1 MAKCPKCGLDFSV
14 AVRKCPNCQ
23 TLISPRKKET
33 FLELPKLKVND
44 KEVEV
49 KLDDNKLNR
58 ERKEIKIKQ
67 IPLKVKKVS
76 SFKVKKDSKNEFVTK
91 NNKQKRSLKF
101 EKEKINFG
109 FESTLKIVLVSILLI
124 INLVL
129 IVNIVVEVD
138 GSKPVTLASI
148 SEESVKQIAT
158 DVSLV
163 GSWISQNEGLFM
175 FQDDYKFYW
184 YDSYQVQD
192 DNYYGGSYTFK
203 SGSDALAEMG
213 YSEEEFMKEFGDNVN
228 LNNVYSIQLLPELSY
243 KNRKDNTLVDLNE
256 NEAWWMLFIIDSDTS
271 AIGYNKTLD
280 LRYSFKKD

>member
-44 KEVEV
+44 KDVEV
-49 KLDDNKLNR
+49 LLDENKLNR
-58 ERKEIKIKQ
+58 ERKEIKVKQ

-76 SFKVKKDSKNEFVTK
+76 PFKRDNKDDFVAKSKS
-91 NNKQKRSLKF
+91 KQKNSLKL
-101 EKEKINFG
+101 EKEKFNFG

-148 SEESVKQIAT
+148 PEETVKQIAT

-163 GSWISQNEGLFM
+163 GSWITQNEGLFM

-192 DNYYGGSYTFK
+192 DNYYGGSYNFK
-203 SGSDALAEMG
+203 SGLDALAEMG
-213 YSEEEFMKEFGDNVN
+213 YSEEEFIKEFGDNVN
-228 LNNVYSIQLLPELSY
+228 LNNVYSIQMLPEISY

-256 NEAWWMLFIIDSDTS
+256 NESWWMLFIIDSDTS

-280 LRYSFKKD
+280 LRYIFKKD